1 MNASNNE
8 RSKRGL
14 VAIMLAT
21 LLFAAAAPSPAHA
34 VGMMSVGGKINCQ
47 APQFPLQTVRGTA
60 TARGDVD
67 FQFQSSSN
75 YSATVLYVNMGYSS
89 VYAPWSYKTLLPFSG
104 PFYAYG
110 LTSIGGV
117 TKIGRSCA

>member
-1 MNASNNE
+1 MKAS
-8 RSKRGL
+8 SSYYPKRGM

-21 LLFAAAAPSPAHA
+21 LLIGIAAPSPAHA

-47 APQFPLQTVRGTA
+47 APQLPIQTVRGTA

-67 FQFQSSSN
+67 FQFQNSSN
-75 YSATVLYVNMGYSS
+75 FSVQVLYVNMGYSS
-89 VYAPWSYKTLLPFSG
+89 VYAPWSYKTLLPVTG